1 MSISTDA
8 GSASARPLRLAL
20 VGYGAIGGELLRLL
34 RSEPGIEVRAVV
46 VRPERVA
53 EAQASR
59 IPAVA
64 RVPLQDVD
72 LVLEAGG
79 HSAIAQHVV
88 PALQA
93 GISCVIASAGA
104 LASQPLLDEVR
115 AAATRSGAQAQVIPG
130 AIGGIDALAAARL
143 YGLDEVLYTGSK
155 PPAAWRGTPAERR
168 VALDG
173 LEQPAVIFEGSA
185 REAAMLYPKNANVTA
200 TVSLA
205 GVGFDATRVRLVA
218 DPGVKQN
225 VHRLQA
231 RGNFGSLDL
240 TVSCQALP
248 ANPKTSALTVYSA
261 LRALVNRV
269 QALSI

>member
-1 MSISTDA
+1 
-8 GSASARPLRLAL
+8 LAL
-20 VGYGAIGGELLRLL
+20 VGHGAIGGELLRLL
-34 RSEPGIEVRAVV
+34 KSEPGIDVRAVV

-53 EAQASR
+53 QMQALQLPAMAQ
-59 IPAVA
+59 
-64 RVPLQDVD
+64 VPLQEVD

-93 GISCVIASAGA
+93 GVSCVIASAGA
-104 LASQPLLDEVR
+104 LASQPLLDAVR
-115 AAATRSGAQAQVIPG
+115 AAAQRSGAQAQLIPG
-130 AIGGIDALAAARL
+130 AIGGIDALSAARL
-143 YGLDEVLYTGSK
+143 YGLDEVVYTGSK
-155 PPAAWRGTPAERR
+155 PPAAWRGTPAEQR

-173 LEQPAVIFEGSA
+173 LAQPAMIFEGTA
-185 REAAMLYPKNANVTA
+185 REAATLYPKNANVTA

-218 DPGVKQN
+218 DPGVTQN

-231 RGNFGSLDL
+231 RGQFGSLDV

-269 QALSI
+269 QVLSI